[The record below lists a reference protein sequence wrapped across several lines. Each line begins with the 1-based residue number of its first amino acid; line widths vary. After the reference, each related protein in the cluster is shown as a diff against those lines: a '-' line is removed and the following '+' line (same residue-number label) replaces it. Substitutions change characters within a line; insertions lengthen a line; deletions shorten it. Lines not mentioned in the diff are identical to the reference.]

1 MPITSTQLRM
11 ARAALRWTVRHLAKA
26 AGLHPNTITNLEIE
40 RFSGDPKTWAAV
52 EKVLVHAGL
61 EFIGENGGGAGV
73 RLRQPHRLSARVSH
87 GIASDDRFASRS
99 GEPRRIIGHDTLEIK
114 ENLVITAEQLRAAR
128 ALLGWLQS
136 ELAARAGLSLP
147 TVKRAETESGPHVS
161 AEARMKLK
169 KTLESAGVSFMQEKE
184 GLGVHLRKRRNTP
197 K

>member
-1 MPITSTQLRM
+1 M

-87 GIASDDRFASRS
+87 GITSEDKFSRS
-99 GEPRRIIGHDTLEIK
+99 SEPRRIINYDTQEIK
-114 ENLVITAEQLRAAR
+114 QNLVITAEQLRAAR
-128 ALLGWLQS
+128 GLLGWFQS

-147 TVKRAETESGPHVS
+147 TVKRVESQSGPRVS
-161 AEARMKLK
+161 DEARMKLRK
-169 KTLESAGVSFMQEKE
+169 ALEAAGVGFTDEN
-184 GLGVHLRKRRNTP
+184 GGGVHLRKRRNTRR
-197 K
+197 